1 VLNYKRIHN
10 FNVLAVVE
18 TRVSGL
24 IADRVIGKLKFE
36 NSVRVE
42 AVGRSGGIWLLWNG
56 SKVDLKVL
64 KTARHLIH
72 VVFDEGGSCPWLC
85 SFVYANPNDQLKRAC
100 FEDIKDLAS
109 TISLPWM
116 IVGDFNE
123 IMGAPEK
130 RGGAPIDMR
139 RCLRF
144 NKWVQECGLNYL
156 GSLGPKFTWR
166 VAENRGYGRVFERLD
181 RGFSNQSFRIQ
192 FPELSIRVLPRVK
205 SDHHPLLADFMTK
218 CDNGQKLVR
227 PFRFEVAWTTH
238 DSFADLLKTGW
249 RSSSN
254 FITALDNLTLKL
266 KDWNWEV
273 FGSIFQRKKRVLAR
287 LGGVQKHLNGGH
299 NSFLINL

>member
-1 VLNYKRIHN
+1 
-10 FNVLAVVE
+10 
-18 TRVSGL
+18 
-24 IADRVIGKLKFE
+24 
-36 NSVRVE
+36 
-42 AVGRSGGIWLLWNG
+42 
-56 SKVDLKVL
+56 
-64 KTARHLIH
+64 
-72 VVFDEGGSCPWLC
+72 
-85 SFVYANPNDQLKRAC
+85 
-100 FEDIKDLAS
+100 
-109 TISLPWM
+109 M

-123 IMGAPEK
+123 IMRAAEK
-130 RGGAPIDMR
+130 SAPIDMR

-144 NKWVQECGLNYL
+144 NKRVQKCGLNYL

-227 PFRFEVAWTTH
+227 PFCFEVAWTTH

>member
-1 VLNYKRIHN
+1 
-10 FNVLAVVE
+10 
-18 TRVSGL
+18 
-24 IADRVIGKLKFE
+24 
-36 NSVRVE
+36 
-42 AVGRSGGIWLLWNG
+42 
-56 SKVDLKVL
+56 
-64 KTARHLIH
+64 
-72 VVFDEGGSCPWLC
+72 
-85 SFVYANPNDQLKRAC
+85 
-100 FEDIKDLAS
+100 
-109 TISLPWM
+109 M

-123 IMGAPEK
+123 IMRAAEK
-130 RGGAPIDMR
+130 SAPIDMR

-144 NKWVQECGLNYL
+144 NKRVQECGLNYL

-166 VAENRGYGRVFERLD
+166 VVENRGYGRVFERLD

-227 PFRFEVAWTTH
+227 PFCFEVAWTTH

-273 FGSIFQRKKRVLAR
+273 FGSIFQRKNRVLAR

-299 NSFLINL
+299 NSFLINLEKTLLKEYNQILQQEEIF